1 MCVKFSGDGKYVAT
15 GGMDGQALVWDAA
28 TGAPVVACEGCTE
41 VEVCVRVRVR
51 YLGREG
57 ATQATAC
64 FNRLKRSHVC
74 ALPRCSAQRTKRRQ
88 HGWSI
93 GCV

>member
-57 ATQATAC
+57 ATQATPIGK
-64 FNRLKRSHVC
+64 RLNSTPV
-74 ALPRCSAQRTKRRQ
+74 
-88 HGWSI
+88 G
-93 GCV
+93 